1 MLCDVQERKKRGE
14 TDNMVFLADVYSYQ
28 AKFSEAAKLYKK
40 ANNEQR
46 ALNMYTDLRMFEYA
60 KVSSSKPFFLCQHM
74 HQPAHV

>member
-1 MLCDVQERKKRGE
+1 
-14 TDNMVFLADVYSYQ
+14 MVFLADVYSYQ

-60 KVSSSKPFFLCQHM
+60 KVSSSKPFFLSVYA
-74 HQPAHV
+74 PACACLSMPR